1 MKKILIIAIQLLISV
16 AFLYYVRE
24 SFGISSFVYWGLF
37 LLTYVV
43 NRVIYKKIFSKL
55 ISNQ

>member
-1 MKKILIIAIQLLISV
+1 MKKILIVAIQLLISV
-16 AFLYYVRE
+16 AFLYHVRE

-43 NRVIYKKIFSKL
+43 NLVIYKKIFSKL